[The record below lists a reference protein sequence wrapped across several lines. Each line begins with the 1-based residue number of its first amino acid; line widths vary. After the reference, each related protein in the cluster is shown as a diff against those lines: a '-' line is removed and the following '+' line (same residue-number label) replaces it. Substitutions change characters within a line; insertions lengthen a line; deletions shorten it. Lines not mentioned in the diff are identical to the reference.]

1 MADDKI
7 QGGMLC
13 IFFTVQKGCE
23 SMALDAR
30 LQAVA
35 AFVPSGSRAVDIGTD
50 HAYLALSLQQ
60 ERGAASVIAA
70 DKNAGPCEAARH
82 TLREAGL
89 EDVIPVRQGD
99 GLAVLKPGEV
109 DTICIAGMG
118 GQLIKEI
125 LAAEPA
131 VLAGTQRLV
140 LQPMNAAENL
150 RRWLYTAGWHIAD
163 EALAADDGRLYEII
177 VPVPGRVAMPEEVLL
192 SIGPVLWEKK
202 PPLLREHIE
211 ALLGREKRVA
221 DGMGK
226 SERARQSEAYQAAR
240 QRVQRLE
247 EKCEW

>member
-1 MADDKI
+1 
-7 QGGMLC
+7 
-13 IFFTVQKGCE
+13 
-23 SMALDAR
+23 
-30 LQAVA
+30 
-35 AFVPSGSRAVDIGTD
+35 
-50 HAYLALSLQQ
+50 
-60 ERGAASVIAA
+60 
-70 DKNAGPCEAARH
+70 
-82 TLREAGL
+82 
-89 EDVIPVRQGD
+89 
-99 GLAVLKPGEV
+99 LKPGEV

-118 GQLIKEI
+118 GQLIREI

-177 VPVPGRVAMPEEVLL
+177 VAVPGRVAMPEEVLL